1 MSEQAPQRSLELFCS
16 GFFSV
21 ERVALAIAESQGI
34 QSDFIPRIETG
45 FCYGISR
52 IGGMC
57 GPFCGAIMGINL
69 IAGRNV
75 PAESLEVGY
84 AFTQN

>member
-1 MSEQAPQRSLELFCS
+1 MSEQATELSLELFSS

-21 ERVALAIAESQGI
+21 EIVVLAITESQGI
-34 QSDFIPRIETG
+34 QADFIPRIETG
-45 FCYGISR
+45 FCSGVFR

-57 GPFCGAIMGINL
+57 GTASGAIMSINL
-69 IAGRNV
+69 IVGRNV